1 MVSMLEN
8 VVESIFNATHKMC
21 AELMVCQNYEERI
34 GARSICVKCME
45 SFYFHWFGK
54 PTAFFVLTP
63 INKQKSLQYRGTNNM
78 TMHWLFCDTVL
89 RPKNEMNA
97 IFSCFLF
104 PFWISKDSCIKK
116 MGQFH
121 FSNGFSVFGVKWQT
135 YKNMS
140 KLILTSI
147 FVFFKF
153 SIKKE
158 RNAMNR
164 H

>member
-63 INKQKSLQYRGTNNM
+63 INKQKSLQYRGTNNKIG
-78 TMHWLFCDTVL
+78 WLRYALTIL
-89 RPKNEMNA
+89 RHC
-97 IFSCFLF
+97 S
-104 PFWISKDSCIKK
+104 S
-116 MGQFH
+116 
-121 FSNGFSVFGVKWQT
+121 T
-135 YKNMS
+135 
-140 KLILTSI
+140 
-147 FVFFKF
+147 
-153 SIKKE
+153 
-158 RNAMNR
+158 
-164 H
+164 